1 MGNYLRQ
8 RLEGE
13 PHTQANGQC
22 AEGGGKQAKLIKRRG
37 KERLQIKGQG
47 KALTSNP
54 RREINSNLCLKGS
67 ELYFLTKI
75 WNWDEREELEIR
87 EH

>member
-1 MGNYLRQ
+1 MCGGRWK
-8 RLEGE
+8 
-13 PHTQANGQC
+13 AGQTD
-22 AEGGGKQAKLIKRRG
+22 KRRG
-37 KERLQIKGQG
+37 KERVQIKGQG